1 MSWLL
6 RFFSFDNENIASR
19 HIDSRQRARKTWN
32 VGEKEPQVKVGDIIE
47 KYGQVFTWSD
57 LHVMP
62 SRLQCLRSEGDVMC
76 DMLLE
81 TFNPQPKDD
90 VLDKI
95 LDDAK
100 ESSDLNAKNF
110 IHAYS
115 EVPAWVDW
123 EQVRRGQKVF
133 IRDLPACGISLYY
146 LSLVGGFSAPLITKV
161 LRATGYLTS
170 GRKQVIRRLADT
182 SQMIFECLM
191 PDSLLPNNK
200 GWLSVLRVRFLHGM
214 VRRRLKS
221 RPYWN
226 EKEWGVPINQEDM
239 SATLLAFSYNV
250 LIGIELVLGKPLNR
264 EDQECYIHL
273 WRYIGWLIGV
283 DDKHNPCTSVD
294 RAKATLESIVMHILE
309 PDEDSRAVAFHLL
322 QVPRNGRG
330 LAFRQHLCRKFI
342 GDKLADSLGL
352 PVSTLWQSFTYF
364 FMICI
369 RLYRLPS
376 FKDSRDKRY
385 KGVFLNDP
393 WYNCA

>member
-1 MSWLL
+1 MRYAARNVQPATQGANTPHLL
-6 RFFSFDNENIASR
+6 SIPF
-19 HIDSRQRARKTWN
+19 
-32 VGEKEPQVKVGDIIE
+32 
-47 KYGQVFTWSD
+47 
-57 LHVMP
+57 
-62 SRLQCLRSEGDVMC
+62 RLRTIQ
-76 DMLLE
+76 
-81 TFNPQPKDD
+81 DD

-95 LDDAK
+95 LDDAQ
-100 ESSDLNAKNF
+100 ESSDLNVKNF

-170 GRKQVIRRLADT
+170 GRKQVVRRLADT

-191 PDSLLPNNK
+191 PDSLFPHNK
-200 GWLSVLRVRFLHGM
+200 GWLSVLRVRFLHGL
-214 VRRRLKS
+214 VRWRLKA

-250 LIGIELVLGKPLNR
+250 LVGIELVLGKPLNR

-322 QVPRNGRG
+322 QVG
-330 LAFRQHLCRKFI
+330 L
-342 GDKLADSLGL
+342 
-352 PVSTLWQSFTYF
+352 
-364 FMICI
+364 
-369 RLYRLPS
+369 
-376 FKDSRDKRY
+376 
-385 KGVFLNDP
+385 
-393 WYNCA
+393 